1 MVIDELDSARFARSV
16 MGYDVSS
23 STIKY

>member
-1 MVIDELDSARFARSV
+1 MDELDSARFARSV